1 MWKIEHIKMINA
13 QQAKSAYAYKN
24 MKEKLLK
31 WTKPPPQLYSSNKNI
46 TLKMAGIP
54 VKTCW

>member
-1 MWKIEHIKMINA
+1 MCICWLFTFLDVNNTWKLEHTKIINA

-31 WTKPPPQLYSSNKNI
+31 LNKATTTI
-46 TLKMAGIP
+46 VFL
-54 VKTCW
+54 